1 MTDEQLSGLAEL
13 TLLNASVLGSLAGT
27 VATLTEKLLPLLPD
41 QSASVGLLSDLKQLQ
56 GIVADLSPV
65 LERARKDLG
74 LS

>member
-27 VATLTEKLLPLLPD
+27 VSRFAEQLLPLLPD
-41 QSASVGLLSDLKQLQ
+41 QSASGGLLSDLKQLQ
-56 GIVADLSPV
+56 GIVADLPPA
-65 LERARKDLG
+65 LARARKDLG

>member
-13 TLLNASVLGSLAGT
+13 TLLNASVLGSLAST

-56 GIVADLSPV
+56 GTVADLSPI
-65 LERARKDLG
+65 LQRARKDLG

>member
-1 MTDEQLSGLAEL
+1 MTDAQLSGLAEL
-13 TLLNASVLGSLAGT
+13 TLLNASVLGSLAST

-41 QSASVGLLSDLKQLQ
+41 QSASVGVLSDLKQLQ

>member
-41 QSASVGLLSDLKQLQ
+41 QSASDGLLSDLQQLQ
-56 GIVADLSPV
+56 SIVADLSPV
-65 LERARKDLG
+65 
-74 LS
+74 

>member
-13 TLLNASVLGSLAGT
+13 TLLNASVLASLAGT
-27 VATLTEKLLPLLPD
+27 VSRLAEQLLPLLPD

-56 GIVADLSPV
+56 GIVADLPPA
-65 LERARKDLG
+65 LARARKDLG

>member
-13 TLLNASVLGSLAGT
+13 TLLNASVLGSLAST

-56 GIVADLSPV
+56 GIVADLSPA